1 MEWILT
7 RPTVITLAAIGGIFS
22 LVASVIR
29 KRQREALWARRL
41 DIAAYVVMGVSMLL
55 FIIIGLRGSG
65 T

>member
-1 MEWILT
+1 MEWVLT
-7 RPTVITLAAIGGIFS
+7 RPTVITLAIIGGIFS

-29 KRQREALWARRL
+29 KRERDGVWATRL
-41 DIAAYVVMGVSMLL
+41 DIAAYIVMGVSMLL